1 MNRKNPSAMSW
12 ELKIEICLFTLKQQ
26 SYLFIFLSVLSSF
39 SLQTMHKEKVK
50 STQNAN
56 KANNKEHKLNG
67 STKENS
73 DKTGQ

>member
-1 MNRKNPSAMSW
+1 MYIHIWK
-12 ELKIEICLFTLKQQ
+12 KTIICIYFCFSLSLF
-26 SYLFIFLSVLSSF
+26 LFF
-39 SLQTMHKEKVK
+39 LQTMHKEKVL

>member
-1 MNRKNPSAMSW
+1 MNRKNPSGDQ
-12 ELKIEICLFTLKQQ
+12 LIEIAFSPSNNNTI
-26 SYLFIFLSVLSSF
+26 YFLSHCSSLF
-39 SLQTMHKEKVK
+39 LLLQTMHKEKVK